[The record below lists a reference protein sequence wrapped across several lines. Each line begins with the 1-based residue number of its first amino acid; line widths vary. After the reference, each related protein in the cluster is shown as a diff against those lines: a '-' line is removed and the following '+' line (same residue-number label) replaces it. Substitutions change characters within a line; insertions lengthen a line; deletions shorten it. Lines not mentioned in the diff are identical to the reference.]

1 VATTSFEPLAAG
13 VAETLDLPDMRIVAV
28 EHPLGGI
35 DEAAVIG
42 RAEEAVESTLRL
54 LTGAR

>member
-1 VATTSFEPLAAG
+1 MATTSFESLAAG
-13 VAETLDLPDMRIVAV
+13 VAETLDLPGLRIVAV

-42 RAEEAVESTLRL
+42 RAEEAVEPTLRL
-54 LTGAR
+54 LTGVR

>member
-1 VATTSFEPLAAG
+1 MATTSFQSLAAG
-13 VAETLDLPDMRIVAV
+13 VAETLVLPDLRIVAV

-42 RAEEAVESTLRL
+42 RAEEAVEPTLRL
-54 LTGAR
+54 LTGS

>member
-1 VATTSFEPLAAG
+1 MATTGFQSLAGG
-13 VAETLDLPDMRIVAV
+13 VAETLDLPDLRIVAV

-42 RAEEAVESTLRL
+42 RAEEAVEPTLRL
-54 LTGAR
+54 LTGS

>member
-1 VATTSFEPLAAG
+1 MATTSFESLAAG
-13 VAETLDLPDMRIVAV
+13 VAKTLDLPDLRIVAV

-42 RAEEAVESTLRL
+42 RAEEAVEPTLRH
-54 LTGAR
+54 LTGS